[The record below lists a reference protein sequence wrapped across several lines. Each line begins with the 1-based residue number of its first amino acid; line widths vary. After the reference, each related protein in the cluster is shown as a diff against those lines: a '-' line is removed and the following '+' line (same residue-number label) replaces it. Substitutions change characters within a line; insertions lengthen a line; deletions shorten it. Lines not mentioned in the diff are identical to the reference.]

1 MRGDA
6 LECKPRRPVALQK
19 AKELNTMGI
28 FSKIMDTANKAIT
41 SYAGDKTFL
50 NGVASAAANVTA
62 ADGSIDD
69 NEIDSAIKGMQANAI
84 VSASYSA
91 SQIEEALSA
100 ALSRA
105 KSRAG
110 RMENKR
116 FIEALVTRDI
126 TVRQDVFLIS
136 ADVADQGGIGNEERV
151 VLADI
156 GKLLNVDDNKLLA
169 A

>member
-1 MRGDA
+1 
-6 LECKPRRPVALQK
+6 
-19 AKELNTMGI
+19 MGI
-28 FSKIMDTANKAIT
+28 FKNILDQATKTIN

-62 ADGSIDD
+62 ADGQIDD
-69 NEIDSAIKGMQANAI
+69 SEIDAAIKGMQANAI
-84 VSASYSA
+84 VAGSYSA
-91 SQIEEALSA
+91 SQIEEALTSA
-100 ALSRA
+100 LTRA

-116 FIEALVTRDI
+116 FIEALMAREI
-126 TVRQDVFLIS
+126 TVRQDVFLIA
-136 ADVADQGGIGNEERV
+136 ADVADQGEIGKEERV